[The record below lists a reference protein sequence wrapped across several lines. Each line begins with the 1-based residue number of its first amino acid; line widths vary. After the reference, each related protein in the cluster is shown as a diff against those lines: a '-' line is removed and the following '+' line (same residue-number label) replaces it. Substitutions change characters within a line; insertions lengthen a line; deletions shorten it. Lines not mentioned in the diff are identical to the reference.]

1 MIWDFDQFQL
11 AVVLAARPA
20 AQEPSAD
27 QVLASVR
34 RLAQLLE
41 YLEDLVETNENG
53 LEVGVDKARVSF

>member
-27 QVLASVR
+27 QVLASVP
-34 RLAQLLE
+34 LLSGGELLE
-41 YLEDLVETNENG
+41 LIHG
-53 LEVGVDKARVSF
+53 PVG